1 MMIKEFDKVRIIAS
15 GKTGVVVDMRNP
27 NDTYYLVELDEDN
40 EIIDCVKGD
49 IEKANSA
56 TLK

>member
-1 MMIKEFDKVRIIAS
+1 MIKEFDKVRIIAS
-15 GKTGVVVDMRNP
+15 GKTGVVVDIRNP

-49 IEKANSA
+49 IKKTNSA

>member
-15 GKTGVVVDMRNP
+15 GKTGVVVDIRNP

-40 EIIDCVKGD
+40 EIIGD
-49 IEKANSA
+49 IEKTNSA